1 MTRALRFEEGLQI
14 YDDAIERAEE
24 SLIEMG
30 LPLPPRP
37 SDRHGNLLDMPY
49 LPEDLQDMSP
59 RELGDLLVTFSR
71 WFEYASGQLKKF
83 RGRRNVCEKK
93 RAWAW
98 SEIRKKK
105 TGTVSDKDDETRT
118 DIRYVNV
125 DAEFECE
132 DHKHGL
138 LDGIVRGLERNTETI
153 SRNITVMDQRLGVEG
168 RTAAISKKR
177 RDPKEEENK
186 FKSRLDKFRKRTR

>member
-1 MTRALRFEEGLQI
+1 MPRELRFEEGLQI
-14 YDDAIERAEE
+14 YDDAIDRAEE
-24 SLIEMG
+24 DLINMG

-37 SDRHGNLLDMPY
+37 SDRHGNLLDMPN

-83 RGRRNVCEKK
+83 RGRRNVGEKK
-93 RAWAW
+93 RAWGW

-105 TGTVSDKDDETRT
+105 SGTVSDKDDHTRT

-125 DAEFECE
+125 DADFECE
-132 DHKHGL
+132 DHKYGL
-138 LDGIVRGLERNTETI
+138 LEGLVRGLERNIETI

-177 RDPKEEENK
+177 RGPKDEENE
-186 FKSRLDKFRKRTR
+186 FKSRLDKFRKKKR